1 MTANLVCITDP
12 SSSAAEAYR
21 RLRVNLTSPTQ
32 GAPLEALLVVAA
44 GPEPDKAS
52 VVANLAVTF
61 ARVGKQVIL
70 VDGDLRQPAQHTIFG
85 LPNEQ
90 GITTVLS
97 APSVE
102 LPLQETGIEGL
113 RLLSS
118 GPPVELPSELLAS
131 PAMAELVAR
140 LRQDADIVLFDAP
153 PVVSAT
159 DAAELAGAMDGVLL
173 VVAAGRTKRDQ
184 AEQALQLLGRVGARV
199 VGATLIN
206 APAGAG
212 TATPALA

>member
-21 RLRVNLTSPTQ
+21 RLRVNLASPTQ

-70 VDGDLRQPAQHTIFG
+70 ADGDLRQSAQHAIFG

-173 VVAAGRTKRDQ
+173 IVAAGRTKRDQ

-199 VGATLIN
+199 VGAALIN
-206 APAGAG
+206 APASAG
-212 TATPALA
+212 MATPALA

>member
-1 MTANLVCITDP
+1 MTANLVSITDP

-44 GPEPDKAS
+44 GPEPDKAI

-70 VDGDLRQPAQHTIFG
+70 ADGDLRQPAQHTIFG

-102 LPLQETGIEGL
+102 VPLQETGIEGL

-173 VVAAGRTKRDQ
+173 SGRPVKRDRLSRLYNCWV
-184 AEQALQLLGRVGARV
+184 AWARGSWALH
-199 VGATLIN
+199 
-206 APAGAG
+206 
-212 TATPALA
+212 

>member
-32 GAPLEALLVVAA
+32 GTPLEALLVVAA
-44 GPEPDKAS
+44 GPEPDKAN

-70 VDGDLRQPAQHTIFG
+70 ADGDLRQPAQHAIFG

-90 GITTVLS
+90 GITTALS

-102 LPLQETGIEGL
+102 LPLQETGIERL

-173 VVAAGRTKRDQ
+173 IVAAGRTKRDQ

-206 APAGAG
+206 APASAG
-212 TATPALA
+212 MATPALA

>member
-1 MTANLVCITDP
+1 
-12 SSSAAEAYR
+12 
-21 RLRVNLTSPTQ
+21 
-32 GAPLEALLVVAA
+32 
-44 GPEPDKAS
+44 
-52 VVANLAVTF
+52 
-61 ARVGKQVIL
+61 VIL
-70 VDGDLRQPAQHTIFG
+70 ADGDLRQSAQHAIFG

-173 VVAAGRTKRDQ
+173 IVAAGRTKRDQ
-184 AEQALQLLGRVGARV
+184 DEQALQLLGRVGARV
-199 VGATLIN
+199 VGAALIN
-206 APAGAG
+206 APASAG
-212 TATPALA
+212 MATPALA

>member
-70 VDGDLRQPAQHTIFG
+70 ADGDLRQPAQHTIFG